1 MKLQKEAARLSAQVK
16 QDADFGPDPFKQST
30 IDDCLEQVV
39 QSKNKKELSGD
50 DDYYWNTSAH
60 VAFNFDD
67 VDDDGRRNVQFNK
80 RAQSSVNNVRKF
92 SFDESNRVTAEA
104 CVALSCVGSCA
115 PFNFQVPT
123 KGLKS
128 TNTPE
133 ETVRNIVIGQPYFLG
148 QHRSKEDK
156 IALLNEAVRI
166 QDGNAIIAVLLFL
179 KETLKQSLFNQELMQ
194 RPRAVSHYLSHLRA
208 VQDNSQLMDVLGMLG
223 RAEDAAMIKYKL
235 AVETPEAA
243 TRLRNLQS
251 CYKSHFQSDASLE
264 AQAELVREELKL
276 LEMQLT
282 IEEQD
287 SRAEVEGQ
295 NILMQEFPRKAPV
308 VGTSLITTLY
318 YCCLY
323 HYNVSNNHIASP
335 SQMKAVFNSWLGKS
349 KMRCCIGFDKAVEIL
364 AKAHAPPEVFER
376 YLQMVDDSE
385 KRLTLAK
392 AHKCHSVVIETLVYL
407 RDRQRL
413 LRYKSEVQPQSTAF
427 FEIERLLNGTGP
439 YRHDYSSDGFD
450 NKHVTG
456 GVDGRSRGNRK
467 ETGFQAAN
475 DDELG
480 AGVAQPPLYGVGQVT
495 PKPVEHKHR
504 REPQQCSGPSTPRG
518 LDPVK
523 H

>member
-1 MKLQKEAARLSAQVK
+1 MNSSRSGNASAFWLEDTSSLQEAARLSAQVK
-16 QDADFGPDPFKQST
+16 QDADFGPDPFKPST
-30 IDDCLEQVV
+30 IDDSIEQTV
-39 QSKNKKELSGD
+39 QSKNKKEVNAD
-50 DDYYWNTSAH
+50 DDYWHKSAH
-60 VAFNFDD
+60 AAFNFDD
-67 VDDDGRRNVQFNK
+67 DLDDDGRRNVQSNK
-80 RAQSSVNNVRKF
+80 RTQSSGNNAKKF

-104 CVALSCVGSCA
+104 CGITLPSLGSNLRRA
-115 PFNFQVPT
+115 GLEDVLQKHAERLRIGHDVPS

-156 IALLNEAVRI
+156 IALLNEAVRV

-179 KETLKQSLFNQELMQ
+179 KQTLKQSLFNQELMQ
-194 RPRAVSHYLSHLRA
+194 RPRAVSHYVSHLRA

-223 RAEDAAMIKYKL
+223 RAEDAAMVKYKL

-251 CYKSHFQSDASLE
+251 CYKSHFQSDPSLE
-264 AQAELVREELKL
+264 MQAELVREELKL
-276 LEMQLT
+276 LEMQLI

-287 SRAEVEGQ
+287 SKAEKEGQ

-308 VGTSLITTLY
+308 VGTSLVTTLY

-323 HYNVSNNHIASP
+323 HYNVSNSHIASP
-335 SQMKAVFNSWLGKS
+335 SQMKALFNLTEKQFVWTALAALAQIKHWKEIDNLFQGKSWLGKS

-392 AHKCHSVVIETLVYL
+392 AHKCHNVVIETLVYL

-413 LRYKSEVQPQSTAF
+413 LRYKNEVPPQSVAF
-427 FEIERLLNGTGP
+427 FEIERLLNGT
-439 YRHDYSSDGFD
+439 
-450 NKHVTG
+450 V
-456 GVDGRSRGNRK
+456 
-467 ETGFQAAN
+467 
-475 DDELG
+475 
-480 AGVAQPPLYGVGQVT
+480 
-495 PKPVEHKHR
+495 
-504 REPQQCSGPSTPRG
+504 
-518 LDPVK
+518 VK
-523 H
+523 WKN

>member
-1 MKLQKEAARLSAQVK
+1 MKNSRIGNTPAFWLEDTSSLQEAARLSAQVK
-16 QDADFGPDPFKQST
+16 QDADFGPDPCKPST
-30 IDDCLEQVV
+30 IDDCLEKIVP
-39 QSKNKKELSGD
+39 SKNKKEANAD
-50 DDYYWNTSAH
+50 EDFWNTSAF
-60 VAFNFDD
+60 VAFNFDDD
-67 VDDDGRRNVQFNK
+67 VDDDGRRNVQFSK
-80 RAQSSVNNVRKF
+80 RTQFSGNNARKL

-104 CVALSCVGSCA
+104 CGVTLPTAGSNLRQA
-115 PFNFQVPT
+115 GLGDVHKHAERLRIGHDVPT

-156 IALLNEAVRI
+156 VALLNEAVRV

-179 KETLKQSLFNQELMQ
+179 KQTLKQSLFNQELMQ

-251 CYKSHFQSDASLE
+251 CYKSHFQSDPSLE
-264 AQAELVREELKL
+264 TQAELVREELKL

-287 SRAEVEGQ
+287 SRAEMEGQ

-308 VGTSLITTLY
+308 VGTSLVTTLY

-323 HYNVSNNHIASP
+323 HYNVPNSHIASP
-335 SQMKAVFNSWLGKS
+335 SQMKAVFNLTEKQFVWTALTALAQIKHWKEIDNLFQGKSWLGKS

-392 AHKCHSVVIETLVYL
+392 AHKCHSVAIETLVYL

-413 LRYKSEVQPQSTAF
+413 LRYKSEVPAQSTVF
-427 FEIERLLNGTGP
+427 FEIERLLNGT
-439 YRHDYSSDGFD
+439 
-450 NKHVTG
+450 T
-456 GVDGRSRGNRK
+456 
-467 ETGFQAAN
+467 
-475 DDELG
+475 
-480 AGVAQPPLYGVGQVT
+480 
-495 PKPVEHKHR
+495 
-504 REPQQCSGPSTPRG
+504 
-518 LDPVK
+518 VK
-523 H
+523 WKN

>member
-1 MKLQKEAARLSAQVK
+1 MNSHRIGNTSAFWLDDTSSLKEAARLSAQVK

-80 RAQSSVNNVRKF
+80 RAQSSANNVRKF

-104 CVALSCVGSCA
+104 CGKQGLGDVHKHAERLRIGHD
-115 PFNFQVPT
+115 VPA

-179 KETLKQSLFNQELMQ
+179 KQTLKQSLFNQELMQ

-251 CYKSHFQSDASLE
+251 CYKSHFQSDPSLE
-264 AQAELVREELKL
+264 TQAELVREELKL

-287 SRAEVEGQ
+287 SRAEMEGQ

-335 SQMKAVFNSWLGKS
+335 SQMKAMFNLTEKQFGKSWLGKS

-427 FEIERLLNGTGP
+427 FEIERLLNGT
-439 YRHDYSSDGFD
+439 
-450 NKHVTG
+450 
-456 GVDGRSRGNRK
+456 
-467 ETGFQAAN
+467 A
-475 DDELG
+475 
-480 AGVAQPPLYGVGQVT
+480 
-495 PKPVEHKHR
+495 
-504 REPQQCSGPSTPRG
+504 
-518 LDPVK
+518 VK
-523 H
+523 WKN

>member
-1 MKLQKEAARLSAQVK
+1 MKLQQEAARLSAQVK
-16 QDADFGPDPFKQST
+16 QDADFGPDPCKPST
-30 IDDCLEQVV
+30 IDDCLEKIVP
-39 QSKNKKELSGD
+39 SKNKKEANAD
-50 DDYYWNTSAH
+50 EDFWNTSAF
-60 VAFNFDD
+60 VAFNFDDD
-67 VDDDGRRNVQFNK
+67 VDDDGRRNVQFSK
-80 RAQSSVNNVRKF
+80 RTQFSGNNARKL

-104 CVALSCVGSCA
+104 CGVTLPTAGSNLRQA
-115 PFNFQVPT
+115 
-123 KGLKS
+123 GLGDVHKHAERLRIGHDVS
-128 TNTPE
+128 SYKRPQKYKHPE

-156 IALLNEAVRI
+156 VALLNEAVRV

-179 KETLKQSLFNQELMQ
+179 KQTLKQSLFNQELMQ

-251 CYKSHFQSDASLE
+251 CYKSHFQSDPSLE
-264 AQAELVREELKL
+264 TQAELVREELKL

-287 SRAEVEGQ
+287 SRAEMEGQ

-308 VGTSLITTLY
+308 VGTSLVTTLY

-323 HYNVSNNHIASP
+323 HYNVPNSHIASP
-335 SQMKAVFNSWLGKS
+335 SQMKAVFNLTEKQFVWTALTALAQIKHWKEIDNLFQGKSWLGKS

-392 AHKCHSVVIETLVYL
+392 AHKCHSVAIETLVYL

-413 LRYKSEVQPQSTAF
+413 LRYKSEVPAQSTVF
-427 FEIERLLNGTGP
+427 FEIERLLNGTCGQ
-439 YRHDYSSDGFD
+439 Y
-450 NKHVTG
+450 KHSCLVSL
-456 GVDGRSRGNRK
+456 VFAS
-467 ETGFQAAN
+467 F
-475 DDELG
+475 
-480 AGVAQPPLYGVGQVT
+480 PP
-495 PKPVEHKHR
+495 
-504 REPQQCSGPSTPRG
+504 
-518 LDPVK
+518 
-523 H
+523 